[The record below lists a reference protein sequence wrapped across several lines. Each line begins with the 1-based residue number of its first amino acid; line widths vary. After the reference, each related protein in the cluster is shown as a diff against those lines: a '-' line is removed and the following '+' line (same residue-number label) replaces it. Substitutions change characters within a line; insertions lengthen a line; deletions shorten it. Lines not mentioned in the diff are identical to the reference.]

1 MVDSISNL
9 YTDGAC
15 RGNPGYGGAGV
26 VLTDDKGNILGTT
39 GKFLGLCTNNLAEYQ
54 ALIIGLEEAQ
64 RRRCRK
70 LHIFLDSELLVNQI
84 KGTYRVKNDKLKI
97 LMGDVR
103 RLLASFN
110 GYVIEH
116 IGRDKNQAA
125 DKLANQ
131 AIDEALTIQEPGVRS
146 QNPEVRRK
154 PV

>member
-1 MVDSISNL
+1 MVKSMLNL

-26 VLTDDKGNILGTT
+26 VLTDEKGNIVGTT

-64 RRRCRK
+64 RRRCRQ

-84 KGTYRVKNDKLKI
+84 VGTYRVKNEKLKI

-103 RLLASFN
+103 RLLAALDS
-110 GYVIEH
+110 YVVEH
-116 IGRDKNQAA
+116 IGREKNKMA
-125 DKLANQ
+125 DRLANQ
-131 AIDEALTIQEPGVRS
+131 AIDEALTIQEIGARS
-146 QNPEVRRK
+146 QN
-154 PV
+154 